1 MPDKAFKSFE
11 KVLSDIKEWYENP
24 DIEDKAEDY
33 METAKKLID
42 DGFTA
47 KDLENCLVNEGSFD
61 GIDYWEIHELL
72 EEGVYEGTRIYVY
85 EPDGESEPFS
95 AEESL
100 VGLTEIEGPL
110 VSVCSEVCC

>member
-1 MPDKAFKSFE
+1 MDE
-11 KVLSDIKEWYENP
+11 KNISRAVIRRLPRY
-24 DIEDKAEDY
+24 Y
-33 METAKKLID
+33 RYL
-42 DGFTA
+42 G
-47 KDLENCLVNEGSFD
+47 
-61 GIDYWEIHELL
+61 ELL
-72 EEGVYEGTRIYVY
+72 EEGVYDGTCIYVY